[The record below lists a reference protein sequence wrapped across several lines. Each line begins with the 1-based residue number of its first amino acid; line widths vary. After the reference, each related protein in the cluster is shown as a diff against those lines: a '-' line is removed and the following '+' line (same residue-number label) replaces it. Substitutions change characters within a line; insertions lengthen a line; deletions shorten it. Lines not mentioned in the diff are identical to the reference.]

1 MSVFG
6 SYASAVN
13 LDAFQPNAV
22 EPSQCVLR
30 DPDTFPENVFVK
42 LPKLLQNFPIKIACI
57 QQSED
62 GNALDFNVTFAHSQE
77 PIAFEFA
84 KHSKPKA
91 NHCHATP
98 PDTTRFYIINPK
110 PITLRFE
117 KYSEPKA
124 NDYYAA
130 VPAITRFYI
139 INPKVK
145 EGKFQGIVFEKDNT
159 PWVKIAIAF
168 EGNVIPS
175 YPEGAVVEIAFP
187 FSMKDKPEFETTVSL
202 NAKNIKDADISAGEA
217 SLLARFQINNSD
229 NKIADVWDLITAR
242 DFRVKLDINVKDYRW
257 GLRGLRQFSAGDFDM
272 NFNFLYKNQ
281 FIVKDSSM
289 LISLKNYLMTG
300 KNGEV
305 EFGMDGSLKF
315 NITLDPGSGYQLN
328 VLLDTSMS
336 EMEGRRFGAIKLFDV
351 ALTQLDAASIDAIV
365 TAANRALVVQLR
377 SQMSGPN
384 APSVAAVKE
393 SAHQLTQSLEEN
405 IPKIFSK
412 PTVLRLNSSWHSV
425 NDILLYDLKAI
436 FAFQPLSAYIREKP
450 NLLDMVRNRPI
461 DSINKLIKSV
471 YFNFKIDDKNIVS
484 ELSSEKEMN
493 QYEAQNVKQL
503 NAVIVILKMLGIIQP
518 DAGKIGVDLRFENNQ
533 LVLNGKVI
541 DLERLM
547 SLLESAN
554 HYLSK

>member
-1 MSVFG
+1 MKKRHRLILMASFFMSAFG

-13 LDAFQPNAV
+13 IDAFQPNMV
-22 EPSQCVLR
+22 ESSQCVLR
-30 DPDTFPENVFVK
+30 EPDTFPENVFVK
-42 LPKLLQNFPIKIACI
+42 LPKLLEHFQLKLTCVN
-57 QQSED
+57 QSED
-62 GNALDFNVTFAHSQE
+62 GNTLGVNVAFANERES
-77 PIAFEFA
+77 A
-84 KHSKPKA
+84 
-91 NHCHATP
+91 
-98 PDTTRFYIINPK
+98 
-110 PITLRFE
+110 TLRFE
-117 KYSEPKA
+117 KYSEPRV

-130 VPAITRFYI
+130 VPATTRFYI
-139 INPKVK
+139 TTPDVDLT
-145 EGKFQGIVFEKDNT
+145 KFQGIVFEKDNT
-159 PWVKIAIAF
+159 RWVKVA
-168 EGNVIPS
+168 VIVDNSLDVS
-175 YPEGAVVEIAFP
+175 YPEGAIVEIAFP
-187 FSMKDKPEFETTVSL
+187 FSMKDRSEFETSVSF
-202 NAKNIKDADISAGEA
+202 NAKNIKDADISAAEMGM
-217 SLLARFQINNSD
+217 STLFRINNSK
-229 NKIADVWDLITAR
+229 NEIADVWDLINAR
-242 DFRVKLDINVKDYRW
+242 DFQVKFDLYAKGYQW
-257 GLRGLRQFSAGDFDM
+257 GARGLSQFSTDSLNM
-272 NFNFLYKNQ
+272 TTNITYKNQ
-281 FIVKDSSM
+281 FIPKDLST
-289 LISLKNYLMTG
+289 LITFKNYVVPANKGIETLR
-300 KNGEV
+300 
-305 EFGMDGSLKF
+305 MDANMGF
-315 NITLDPGSGYQLN
+315 NVALDPVLGYQLN
-328 VLLDTSMS
+328 MIVDTTNVSL
-336 EMEGRRFGAIKLFDV
+336 GDRPLGAIKLYDV
-351 ALTQLDAASIDAIV
+351 TLSQLDAASIDAIV